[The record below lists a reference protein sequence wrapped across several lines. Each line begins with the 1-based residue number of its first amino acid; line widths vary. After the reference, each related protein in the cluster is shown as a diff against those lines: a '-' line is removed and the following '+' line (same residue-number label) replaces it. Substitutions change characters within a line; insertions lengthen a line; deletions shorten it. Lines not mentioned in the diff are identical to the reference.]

1 MKWKLFFF
9 IALLFNSPLF
19 LWSQCSTI
27 NCVDGFGVK
36 TFQDGSRYMGAFV
49 QGNRQGIGICF
60 WKNGARFFGEWK
72 QNKPEGVGV
81 FINSQ
86 SVKQQGLW
94 KKGKLFEENS
104 NLVTEKLFSISSRI
118 QGCLAGDCI
127 GGKGVLMVN
136 GDIYIGDFKNNLRH
150 GIGICYYFNGSEYK
164 GAWQGDKQHGNGAL
178 TYIDGTI
185 RSGFWSENIF
195 QGTSDP
201 GITVKT
207 GGPQPPAPKGN
218 EKLEGCLS
226 GNCQNGRGTYLFAGG
241 NEYVGDFENRLPNGT
256 GKISYANGD
265 VYEGEI
271 EQGLLHGKGVMISAN
286 GNKVQGIWDRGIF
299 IKTVVPEAGS
309 NIVSQNTAYSF
320 YEGEVYVLLVGVSNY
335 INHREPLQYPDND
348 ALNLFAFLRSPEGG
362 AIPSKNIINL
372 VDKVATR
379 RNILDSLNAMLGRV
393 TKKDMVIFYFSGHGI
408 KGAFLPID
416 YDGTY
421 EKVLYHH
428 EIYSALQQS
437 NAQFKM
443 CIADACHA
451 GSMQEQKGFL
461 GSSETDFYQNI
472 QSVQSDFAMLLS
484 STSSEN
490 SAEADR
496 LQQSVFSYY
505 LIKGLEGLADTNQ
518 DKRISIQELFN
529 YVRENVRKFT
539 ENRQSPTLTG
549 QFDRGKI
556 IGIVRSKD
564 K

>member
-9 IALLFNSPLF
+9 ITLLFNWPLF
-19 LWSQCSTI
+19 LRAQCSTI
-27 NCVDGFGVK
+27 NCIDGFGVK

-60 WKNGARFFGEWK
+60 WKNGSRFFGEWK
-72 QNKPEGVGV
+72 LDKPEGVGV

-86 SVKQQGLW
+86 SLKQQGLW
-94 KKGKLFEENS
+94 KKGKLFEENP
-104 NLVTEKLFSISSRI
+104 NLVTEKLFSVSSRI

-178 TYIDGTI
+178 TYSDGRI
-185 RSGFWSENIF
+185 RSGFWSENIY
-195 QGTSDP
+195 QGSSVSD
-201 GITVKT
+201 ITVKT
-207 GGPQPPAPKGN
+207 GGPQPPTPKVN
-218 EKLEGCLS
+218 EKLEGCLL
-226 GNCQNGRGTYLFAGG
+226 GNCKNGRGTYLFAGG
-241 NEYVGDFENRLPNGT
+241 NKYIGDFENGLPNGT

-271 EQGLLHGKGVMISAN
+271 EKGSLHGKGMMISAN
-286 GNKVQGIWDRGIF
+286 GNKVQGIWESGKF
-299 IKTVVPEAGS
+299 IKSIGS
-309 NIVSQNTAYSF
+309 EIVINQVTANTPYSF

-335 INHREPLQYPDND
+335 VNHREPLQYPDND

-372 VDKVATR
+372 VDKIATR
-379 RNILDSLNAMLGRV
+379 RNILDSLNAMLSRV

-421 EKVLYHH
+421 EKVVYHH

-461 GSSETDFYQNI
+461 GSSQTDFYQNS

-505 LIKGLEGLADTNQ
+505 LIKGLEGLADTNR

-529 YVRENVRKFT
+529 YVGDNVRKFT

>member
-1 MKWKLFFF
+1 MKWKSFFF
-9 IALLFNSPLF
+9 ITLLLNLPLY
-19 LWSQCSTI
+19 LYAQCVKG
-27 NCVDGFGVK
+27 NCIDGFGTK
-36 TFQDGSRYMGAFV
+36 TYQDGSRYIGAFV
-49 QGNRQGIGICF
+49 QGNRQGIGTCF
-60 WKNGARFFGEWK
+60 WKNGSRFFGEWK
-72 QNKPEGVGV
+72 LDKPEGAGV
-81 FINSQ
+81 FINAQ

-94 KKGKLFEENS
+94 KKGKLFEENA
-104 NLVTEKLFSISSRI
+104 NLVTEKLFSVSSRI

-127 GGKGVLMVN
+127 GGNGTLMVN

-150 GIGICYYFNGSEYK
+150 GVGICFYFNGSAYK
-164 GAWQGDKQHGNGAL
+164 GDWQGDKQHGNGEL
-178 TYIDGTI
+178 TYADGTI
-185 RSGFWSENIF
+185 RKGIWSKNIF
-195 QGTSDP
+195 QGSSIPSKPEDGPKPPVT
-201 GITVKT
+201 TVNK
-207 GGPQPPAPKGN
+207 KF
-218 EKLEGCLS
+218 EGCQS
-226 GNCQNGRGTYLFAGG
+226 GNCQNGVGTYIYANGSK
-241 NEYVGDFENRLPNGT
+241 YVGDFQNGKANGM
-256 GKISYANGD
+256 GKISYFDGD

-271 EQGLLHGKGVMISAN
+271 ENGALHGKGVMVSAN
-286 GNKVQGIWDRGIF
+286 GNKVRGIWESGKF
-299 IKTVVPEAGS
+299 IKTIEQEEV
-309 NIVSQNTAYSF
+309 QNLDSKSTPYSF

-335 INHREPLQYPDND
+335 VNHREPLQYPDND

-379 RNILDSLNAMLGRV
+379 RNILDSLNAMLTRV

-416 YDGTY
+416 YDGTF
-421 EKVLYHH
+421 EKVVYHH

-461 GSSETDFYQNI
+461 GSSQTDFYQNS
-472 QSVQSDFAMLLS
+472 QSDQSDFAMLLS

-505 LIKGLEGLADTNQ
+505 LIKGLEGQADTNR

-529 YVRENVRKFT
+529 YVGDNVRKFT

>member
-9 IALLFNSPLF
+9 ITLLFNWPLF
-19 LWSQCSTI
+19 LRAQCSTI
-27 NCVDGFGVK
+27 NCIDGFGVK

-60 WKNGARFFGEWK
+60 WKNGSRFFGEWK
-72 QNKPEGVGV
+72 LDKPEGVGV

-86 SVKQQGLW
+86 SLKQQGLW
-94 KKGKLFEENS
+94 KKGKLFEENP
-104 NLVTEKLFSISSRI
+104 NLVTEKLFSVSSRI

-136 GDIYIGDFKNNLRH
+136 GDIYIGEFKNNLRH

-178 TYIDGTI
+178 TYSDGRI
-185 RSGFWSENIF
+185 RSGFWSENIY
-195 QGTSDP
+195 QGSSVSD
-201 GITVKT
+201 ITVKT
-207 GGPQPPAPKGN
+207 GGPQPPTPKVN

-226 GNCQNGRGTYLFAGG
+226 GNCKNGRGTYLFAGG
-241 NEYVGDFENRLPNGT
+241 NKYIGDFENGLPNGT

-271 EQGLLHGKGVMISAN
+271 EKGSLHGKGMMISAN
-286 GNKVQGIWDRGIF
+286 GNKVQGIWESGKF
-299 IKTVVPEAGS
+299 IKSIGS
-309 NIVSQNTAYSF
+309 EIVINQVTDNTPYSF

-335 INHREPLQYPDND
+335 VNHREPLQYPDND

-379 RNILDSLNAMLGRV
+379 RNILDSLNAMLSRV

-421 EKVLYHH
+421 EKVVYHH

-461 GSSETDFYQNI
+461 GSSQTDFYQNS

-505 LIKGLEGLADTNQ
+505 LIKGLEGLADTNR
-518 DKRISIQELFN
+518 DKKISIQELFN
-529 YVRENVRKFT
+529 YVGDNVRKFT

>member
-9 IALLFNSPLF
+9 VTLFFNCPLF
-19 LWSQCSTI
+19 LWSQCSTV
-27 NCVDGFGVK
+27 NCIDGFGVK

-49 QGNRQGIGICF
+49 HGNRQGIGICF
-60 WKNGARFFGEWK
+60 WKNGSRFFGEWK
-72 QNKPEGVGV
+72 LDKPEGVGV
-81 FINSQ
+81 FINAQ
-86 SVKQQGLW
+86 SLKQQGLW
-94 KKGKLFEENS
+94 KKGKLFEENP

-136 GDIYIGDFKNNLRH
+136 GDIYIGDFKNSLRH

-164 GAWQGDKQHGNGAL
+164 GAWQGDKQHGNGEL
-178 TYIDGTI
+178 TYSDGRI
-185 RSGFWSENIF
+185 RSGFWSENIY
-195 QGTSDP
+195 QGPSEP
-201 GITVKT
+201 ITK
-207 GGPQPPAPKGN
+207 GPTALPRSPAPIPK
-218 EKLEGCLS
+218 EKLEGCQS
-226 GNCQNGRGTYLFAGG
+226 GNCKNGRGTYLYADG
-241 NEYVGDFENRLPNGT
+241 NRYEGDFQNGFANGI
-256 GKISYANGD
+256 GKISYYNGD

-271 EQGLLHGKGVMISAN
+271 EKGSLHGKGIMIFAN
-286 GNKVQGIWDRGIF
+286 GNKVQGVWESGKF
-299 IKTVVPEAGS
+299 IKTTVPEVGQ
-309 NIVSQNTAYSF
+309 NIGPKNTPYSF

-335 INHREPLQYPDND
+335 VNHREPLQYPDND

-379 RNILDSLNAMLGRV
+379 RNILDSLNAMLSRV

-421 EKVLYHH
+421 EKVVYHH

-461 GSSETDFYQNI
+461 GSSQTDFYQNS
-472 QSVQSDFAMLLS
+472 QSDQSDFAMLLS

-505 LIKGLEGLADTNQ
+505 LIKGLEGLADTNR

-529 YVRENVRKFT
+529 YVADNVRKFT

>member
-9 IALLFNSPLF
+9 ITLLFNWPLF
-19 LWSQCSTI
+19 LRAQCSTI
-27 NCVDGFGVK
+27 NCIDGFGVK

-60 WKNGARFFGEWK
+60 WKNGSRFFGEWK
-72 QNKPEGVGV
+72 LDKPEGVGV

-86 SVKQQGLW
+86 SLKQQGLW
-94 KKGKLFEENS
+94 KKGKLFEENP
-104 NLVTEKLFSISSRI
+104 NLVTEKLFSVSSRI

-164 GAWQGDKQHGNGAL
+164 GAWQGDKQHGNGEL
-178 TYIDGTI
+178 TYSDG
-185 RSGFWSENIF
+185 RMRKGVWSENIY
-195 QGTSDP
+195 QGSSVSD
-201 GITVKT
+201 ITVKT
-207 GGPQPPAPKGN
+207 GGPQPPTSKVN
-218 EKLEGCLS
+218 EKLEGCQS
-226 GNCQNGRGTYLFAGG
+226 GNCKNGRGIYLYADG
-241 NEYVGDFENRLPNGT
+241 NIYEGDFENGLPNGT

-271 EQGLLHGKGVMISAN
+271 EKGSLHGKGMMISAN
-286 GNKVQGIWDRGIF
+286 GNKVQGIWESGKF
-299 IKTVVPEAGS
+299 IKSIGS
-309 NIVSQNTAYSF
+309 EIVINQVTDNTPYSF

-335 INHREPLQYPDND
+335 VNHREPLQYPDND

-372 VDKVATR
+372 VDKIATR
-379 RNILDSLNAMLGRV
+379 RNILDSLNAMLSRV

-421 EKVLYHH
+421 EKVVYHH

-461 GSSETDFYQNI
+461 GSSQTDFYQNS

-505 LIKGLEGLADTNQ
+505 LIKGLEGLADTNR
-518 DKRISIQELFN
+518 DKKISIQELFN
-529 YVRENVRKFT
+529 YVGDNVRKFT

>member
-9 IALLFNSPLF
+9 ITLLFNWPLF
-19 LWSQCSTI
+19 LRAQCSTI
-27 NCVDGFGVK
+27 NCIDGFGVK

-60 WKNGARFFGEWK
+60 WKNGSRFFGEWK
-72 QNKPEGVGV
+72 LDKPEGVGV

-86 SVKQQGLW
+86 SLKQQGLW
-94 KKGKLFEENS
+94 KKGKLFEENP
-104 NLVTEKLFSISSRI
+104 NLVTEKLFSVSSRI

-164 GAWQGDKQHGNGAL
+164 GAWQGDKQHGNGEL
-178 TYIDGTI
+178 TYSDG
-185 RSGFWSENIF
+185 RMRKGVWSENIY
-195 QGTSDP
+195 QGSSVSD
-201 GITVKT
+201 ITVKT
-207 GGPQPPAPKGN
+207 GGPQPPTSKVN
-218 EKLEGCLS
+218 EKLEGCQS
-226 GNCQNGRGTYLFAGG
+226 GNCKNGRGIYLYADG
-241 NEYVGDFENRLPNGT
+241 NIYEGDFENGLPNGT

-271 EQGLLHGKGVMISAN
+271 EKGSLHGKGMMISAN
-286 GNKVQGIWDRGIF
+286 GNKVQGIWESGKF
-299 IKTVVPEAGS
+299 IKSIGS
-309 NIVSQNTAYSF
+309 EIVINQVTANTPYSF

-335 INHREPLQYPDND
+335 VNHREPLQYPDND

-372 VDKVATR
+372 VDKIATR
-379 RNILDSLNAMLGRV
+379 RNILDSLNAMLSRV

-421 EKVLYHH
+421 EKVVYHH

-461 GSSETDFYQNI
+461 GSSQTDFYQNS

-505 LIKGLEGLADTNQ
+505 LIKGLEGLADTNR

-529 YVRENVRKFT
+529 YVGDNVRKFT

>member
-9 IALLFNSPLF
+9 VTLLFNWPLF
-19 LWSQCSTI
+19 LWSQCSSV
-27 NCVDGFGVK
+27 NCIDGFGVK

-60 WKNGARFFGEWK
+60 WKNGSRFLGEWK
-72 QNKPEGVGV
+72 LDKPEGVGV
-81 FINSQ
+81 FINAQ

-94 KKGKLFEENS
+94 KKGKLIEENP
-104 NLVTEKLFSISSRI
+104 NLVTEKLFSVSSRI

-136 GDIYIGDFKNNLRH
+136 GDIYIGDFKNSLRH

-164 GAWQGDKQHGNGAL
+164 GAWQGDKQHGNGEL
-178 TYIDGTI
+178 TYSDGRI
-185 RSGFWSENIF
+185 RSGFWSENIY

-201 GITVKT
+201 GTKGSPAV
-207 GGPQPPAPKGN
+207 PQSPAPTPK
-218 EKLEGCLS
+218 EKLEGCQS
-226 GNCQNGRGTYLFAGG
+226 GNCKNGRGIYLYADG
-241 NEYVGDFENRLPNGT
+241 NRYEGDFQNGFANGI
-256 GKISYANGD
+256 GKISYYNGD

-271 EQGLLHGKGVMISAN
+271 EKGSLHGKGIMIFAN
-286 GNKVQGIWDRGIF
+286 GNKVQGVWESGKF
-299 IKTVVPEAGS
+299 IKTAVPEVGP
-309 NIVSQNTAYSF
+309 NIVPKNTPYSF

-335 INHREPLQYPDND
+335 VNHREPLQYPDND

-379 RNILDSLNAMLGRV
+379 RNILDSLNAMLSRV

-421 EKVLYHH
+421 EKVVYHH

-461 GSSETDFYQNI
+461 GSSQTDFYQNS
-472 QSVQSDFAMLLS
+472 QSDQSDFAMLLS

-505 LIKGLEGLADTNQ
+505 LIKGLESG
-518 DKRISIQELFN
+518 RH
-529 YVRENVRKFT
+529 
-539 ENRQSPTLTG
+539 QSG
-549 QFDRGKI
+549 QKN
-556 IGIVRSKD
+556 
-564 K
+564 

>member
-9 IALLFNSPLF
+9 ITLLFNWPLF
-19 LWSQCSTI
+19 LRAQCSTI
-27 NCVDGFGVK
+27 NCIDGFGVK

-60 WKNGARFFGEWK
+60 WKNGSRFFGEWK
-72 QNKPEGVGV
+72 LDKPEGVGV

-86 SVKQQGLW
+86 SLKQQGLW
-94 KKGKLFEENS
+94 KKGKLIEENPS
-104 NLVTEKLFSISSRI
+104 LVTDKLFSVSSRI

-178 TYIDGTI
+178 TYSDGRI
-185 RSGFWSENIF
+185 RSGFWSENIY
-195 QGTSDP
+195 QGPSDP
-201 GITVKT
+201 RTK
-207 GGPQPPAPKGN
+207 GPTTLPQSPAPIPK
-218 EKLEGCLS
+218 EKLEGCQS
-226 GNCQNGRGTYLFAGG
+226 GNCKNGRGIYLYADG
-241 NEYVGDFENRLPNGT
+241 NRYEGDFQNGLPNGT
-256 GKISYANGD
+256 GKISYYNGD

-271 EQGLLHGKGVMISAN
+271 EKGSLHGKGMMISAN
-286 GNKVQGIWDRGIF
+286 GNKVQGIWESGKF
-299 IKTVVPEAGS
+299 IKSIGS
-309 NIVSQNTAYSF
+309 EIVINQVTDNTPYSF

-335 INHREPLQYPDND
+335 VNHREPLQYPDND

-379 RNILDSLNAMLGRV
+379 RNILDSLNAMLSRV

-421 EKVLYHH
+421 EKVVYHH

-461 GSSETDFYQNI
+461 GSSQTDFYQNS
-472 QSVQSDFAMLLS
+472 QSDQSDFAMLLS

-505 LIKGLEGLADTNQ
+505 LIKGLEGLADTNR
-518 DKRISIQELFN
+518 DKKISIQELFN
-529 YVRENVRKFT
+529 YVGDNVRKFT

>member
-1 MKWKLFFF
+1 MKWKLFLFITLFF
-9 IALLFNSPLF
+9 SVPLF
-19 LWSQCSTI
+19 LYAQCVEGKCI
-27 NCVDGFGVK
+27 DGFGVK
-36 TFQDGSRYMGAFV
+36 KFQDGSRYMGAFV

-60 WKNGARFFGEWK
+60 WKNGSRFFGEWK
-72 QNKPEGVGV
+72 LDKPEGVGV
-81 FINSQ
+81 FINAQ
-86 SVKQQGLW
+86 ALKQQGLW
-94 KKGKLFEENS
+94 KKGKLFEENP
-104 NLVTEKLFSISSRI
+104 NLVTEKLFSVSSRI
-118 QGCLAGDCI
+118 QGCLSGDCI
-127 GGKGVLMVN
+127 GGKGVLMTN
-136 GDIYIGDFKNNLRH
+136 GDIYIGDFKNSLRH

-164 GAWQGDKQHGNGAL
+164 GAWQGDKQHGNGEL
-178 TYIDGTI
+178 TYSDGRI

-201 GITVKT
+201 VIIEKT
-207 GGPQPPAPKGN
+207 GGPRPPTPNVK
-218 EKLEGCLS
+218 EKIGVCQS
-226 GNCQNGRGTYLFAGG
+226 GNCQNGRGTYLYADG
-241 NEYVGDFENRLPNGT
+241 NTYEGDFQNGFANGI
-256 GKISYANGD
+256 GKISYYNGD

-271 EQGLLHGKGVMISAN
+271 EKALLHGKGMMIFAN
-286 GNKVQGIWDRGIF
+286 GNKVQGIWERGIF
-299 IKTVVPEAGS
+299 IKTAVPEVGP
-309 NIVSQNTAYSF
+309 NIVSKNTAYSF

-335 INHREPLQYPDND
+335 VNHREPLQYPDND

-379 RNILDSLNAMLGRV
+379 RNILDSLNAMLSRV

-421 EKVLYHH
+421 EKVVYHH

-461 GSSETDFYQNI
+461 GSSQTDFYQNS
-472 QSVQSDFAMLLS
+472 QSDQSDFAMLLS

-505 LIKGLEGLADTNQ
+505 LIKGLEGLADTNR

-529 YVRENVRKFT
+529 YVGDNVRKFT

>member
-1 MKWKLFFF
+1 LY
-9 IALLFNSPLF
+9 A
-19 LWSQCSTI
+19 
-27 NCVDGFGVK
+27 DGN
-36 TFQDGSRYMGAFV
+36 TY
-49 QGNRQGIGICF
+49 
-60 WKNGARFFGEWK
+60 E
-72 QNKPEGVGV
+72 
-81 FINSQ
+81 
-86 SVKQQGLW
+86 
-94 KKGKLFEENS
+94 
-104 NLVTEKLFSISSRI
+104 
-118 QGCLAGDCI
+118 
-127 GGKGVLMVN
+127 
-136 GDIYIGDFKNNLRH
+136 GDF
-150 GIGICYYFNGSEYK
+150 
-164 GAWQGDKQHGNGAL
+164 
-178 TYIDGTI
+178 
-185 RSGFWSENIF
+185 
-195 QGTSDP
+195 
-201 GITVKT
+201 
-207 GGPQPPAPKGN
+207 
-218 EKLEGCLS
+218 
-226 GNCQNGRGTYLFAGG
+226 QNGFA
-241 NEYVGDFENRLPNGT
+241 NGI
-256 GKISYANGD
+256 GKISYYNGD

-271 EQGLLHGKGVMISAN
+271 EKGSLHGKGMMISAN
-286 GNKVQGIWDRGIF
+286 GNKVQGIWERGIF
-299 IKTVVPEAGS
+299 IKTAIPEVGQNIGS
-309 NIVSQNTAYSF
+309 KNTPYSF

-335 INHREPLQYPDND
+335 VNHREPLQYPDND

-379 RNILDSLNAMLGRV
+379 RNILDSLNAMLSRV

-421 EKVLYHH
+421 EKVVYHH
-428 EIYSALQQS
+428 EIYSALQES

-461 GSSETDFYQNI
+461 GSSQTDFYQNS
-472 QSVQSDFAMLLS
+472 QSDQSDFAMLLS

-505 LIKGLEGLADTNQ
+505 LIKGLEGQADTNR

-529 YVRENVRKFT
+529 YVGDNVRKFT

>member
-9 IALLFNSPLF
+9 ITLLFNWPLF
-19 LWSQCSTI
+19 LRAQCSTI
-27 NCVDGFGVK
+27 NCIDGFGVK

-60 WKNGARFFGEWK
+60 WKNGSRFFGEWK
-72 QNKPEGVGV
+72 LDKPEGVGV

-86 SVKQQGLW
+86 SLKQQGLW
-94 KKGKLFEENS
+94 KKGKLFEENA
-104 NLVTEKLFSISSRI
+104 NLVTEKLFSVTSRI

-178 TYIDGTI
+178 TYSDGRI
-185 RSGFWSENIF
+185 RSGFWSENIY
-195 QGTSDP
+195 QGSSVSD
-201 GITVKT
+201 ITVKT
-207 GGPQPPAPKGN
+207 GGPQPPTPKVN
-218 EKLEGCLS
+218 EKLEGCLL
-226 GNCQNGRGTYLFAGG
+226 GNCKNGRGTYLFAGG
-241 NEYVGDFENRLPNGT
+241 NKYIGDFENGLPNGT

-271 EQGLLHGKGVMISAN
+271 EKGSLHGKGMMISAN
-286 GNKVQGIWDRGIF
+286 GNKVQGIWESGKF
-299 IKTVVPEAGS
+299 IKSIGS
-309 NIVSQNTAYSF
+309 EIVINQVTDNTPYSF

-335 INHREPLQYPDND
+335 VNHREPLQYPDND

-379 RNILDSLNAMLGRV
+379 RNILDSLNAMLSRV

-421 EKVLYHH
+421 EKVVYHH

-461 GSSETDFYQNI
+461 GSSQTDFYQNS

-505 LIKGLEGLADTNQ
+505 LIKGLEGLADTNR

-529 YVRENVRKFT
+529 YVGDNVRKFT

>member
-1 MKWKLFFF
+1 MKWKLLLF
-9 IALLFNSPLF
+9 ITLLFNGPLF
-19 LWSQCSTI
+19 LYAQCVEG
-27 NCVDGFGVK
+27 NCKDGFGVK

-60 WKNGARFFGEWK
+60 WKNGSRFFGEWK
-72 QNKPEGVGV
+72 LDKPDGVGV
-81 FINSQ
+81 FINAQ
-86 SVKQQGLW
+86 SSKQQGLW
-94 KKGKLFEENS
+94 KKGKLFEENAS
-104 NLVTEKLFSISSRI
+104 LVTEKLFSASSRI

-127 GGKGVLMVN
+127 GGNGTLMVN
-136 GDIYIGDFKNNLRH
+136 GDIYMGDFKNNLRH
-150 GIGICYYFNGSEYK
+150 GTGICYYFNGSEYK
-164 GAWQGDKQHGNGAL
+164 GDWQGDKQHGNGAL
-178 TYIDGTI
+178 TYADGKI
-185 RSGFWSENIF
+185 RKGVWSENIY
-195 QGTSDP
+195 QSSSDKVINIP
-201 GITVKT
+201 T
-207 GGPQPPAPKGN
+207 GGPQPPVVKVK
-218 EKLEGCLS
+218 EKFEGCQS
-226 GNCQNGRGTYLFAGG
+226 GNCQNGIGTYIYANGSK
-241 NEYVGDFENRLPNGT
+241 YVGYFQNGKANGT
-256 GKISYANGD
+256 GKISYYDGD

-271 EQGLLHGKGVMISAN
+271 ENGAMHGKGMMISAN
-286 GNKVQGIWDRGIF
+286 GNKVRGIWESGRF
-299 IKTVVPEAGS
+299 IKTIEQEDV
-309 NIVSQNTAYSF
+309 QNLNSKSTPYSF

-335 INHREPLQYPDND
+335 VNHREPLQYPDND

-362 AIPSKNIINL
+362 AIPTKNIINL

-379 RNILDSLNAMLGRV
+379 RNILDSLNAILTRV

-416 YDGTY
+416 YDGTF
-421 EKVLYHH
+421 EKVVYHH

-461 GSSETDFYQNI
+461 GSSQTDFYQNS

-505 LIKGLEGLADTNQ
+505 LIKGLEGQADTNR

-529 YVRENVRKFT
+529 YVGDNVRKFT

>member
-9 IALLFNSPLF
+9 ITLLFNWPLF
-19 LWSQCSTI
+19 LRAQCSTI
-27 NCVDGFGVK
+27 NCIDGFGVK

-60 WKNGARFFGEWK
+60 WKNGSRFFGEWK
-72 QNKPEGVGV
+72 LDKPEGVGV

-86 SVKQQGLW
+86 SLKQQGLW
-94 KKGKLFEENS
+94 KKGKLFEENP
-104 NLVTEKLFSISSRI
+104 NLVTEKLFSVSSRI

-178 TYIDGTI
+178 TYSDG
-185 RSGFWSENIF
+185 RMRKGVWSENIY
-195 QGTSDP
+195 QGSSVSD
-201 GITVKT
+201 ITVKT
-207 GGPQPPAPKGN
+207 GGPQPPTPKVN
-218 EKLEGCLS
+218 EKLEGCLL
-226 GNCQNGRGTYLFAGG
+226 GNCKNGRGTYLFAGG
-241 NEYVGDFENRLPNGT
+241 NKYIGDFENGLPNGT

-271 EQGLLHGKGVMISAN
+271 EKGSLHGKGMMISAN
-286 GNKVQGIWDRGIF
+286 GNKVQGIWESGKF
-299 IKTVVPEAGS
+299 IKSIGS
-309 NIVSQNTAYSF
+309 EIVINQVTDNTPYSF

-335 INHREPLQYPDND
+335 VNHREPLQYPDND

-379 RNILDSLNAMLGRV
+379 RNILDSLNAMLSRV
-393 TKKDMVIFYFSGHGI
+393 TNKDMVIFYFSGHGI

-421 EKVLYHH
+421 EKVVYHH

-461 GSSETDFYQNI
+461 GSNQTDFYQNS
-472 QSVQSDFAMLLS
+472 QSDQSDFAMLLS

-505 LIKGLEGLADTNQ
+505 LIKGLEGLADTNR
-518 DKRISIQELFN
+518 DKKISIQELFN
-529 YVRENVRKFT
+529 YVGDNVRKFT

>member
-9 IALLFNSPLF
+9 ITLLFNWPLF
-19 LWSQCSTI
+19 LRAQCSTI
-27 NCVDGFGVK
+27 NCIDGFGVK

-60 WKNGARFFGEWK
+60 WKNGSRFFGEWK
-72 QNKPEGVGV
+72 LDKPEGVGV

-86 SVKQQGLW
+86 SLKQQGLW
-94 KKGKLFEENS
+94 KKGKLFEENP
-104 NLVTEKLFSISSRI
+104 NLVTEKLFSVSSRI

-164 GAWQGDKQHGNGAL
+164 GAWQGDKQHGNGEL
-178 TYIDGTI
+178 TYSDG
-185 RSGFWSENIF
+185 RMRKGVWSENIY
-195 QGTSDP
+195 QGSSVSD
-201 GITVKT
+201 ITVKT
-207 GGPQPPAPKGN
+207 GGPQPPTSKVN
-218 EKLEGCLS
+218 EKLEGCQS
-226 GNCQNGRGTYLFAGG
+226 GNCKNGRGIYLYADG
-241 NEYVGDFENRLPNGT
+241 NIYEGDFENGLPNGT

-271 EQGLLHGKGVMISAN
+271 EKGSLHGKGMMISAN
-286 GNKVQGIWDRGIF
+286 GNKVQGIWESGKF
-299 IKTVVPEAGS
+299 IKSIGS
-309 NIVSQNTAYSF
+309 EIVINQVTDNTPYSF

-335 INHREPLQYPDND
+335 VNHREPLQYPDND

-372 VDKVATR
+372 VDKIATR
-379 RNILDSLNAMLGRV
+379 RNILDSLNAMLSRV

-421 EKVLYHH
+421 EKVVYHH

-461 GSSETDFYQNI
+461 GSSQTDFYQNS

-505 LIKGLEGLADTNQ
+505 LIKGLEGLADTNR

-529 YVRENVRKFT
+529 YVGDNVRKFT

>member
-1 MKWKLFFF
+1 
-9 IALLFNSPLF
+9 
-19 LWSQCSTI
+19 
-27 NCVDGFGVK
+27 
-36 TFQDGSRYMGAFV
+36 
-49 QGNRQGIGICF
+49 
-60 WKNGARFFGEWK
+60 
-72 QNKPEGVGV
+72 VGV
-81 FINSQ
+81 FINAQ
-86 SVKQQGLW
+86 SLKQQGLW
-94 KKGKLFEENS
+94 KKGKLFEENAS
-104 NLVTEKLFSISSRI
+104 LVTEKLFSASSRI

-127 GGKGVLMVN
+127 GGNGTLMVN
-136 GDIYIGDFKNNLRH
+136 GDIYMGDFKNNLRH
-150 GIGICYYFNGSEYK
+150 GTGICYYFNGSEYK
-164 GAWQGDKQHGNGAL
+164 GDWQGDKQHGNGAL
-178 TYIDGTI
+178 TYADGKI
-185 RSGFWSENIF
+185 RKGVWSENIY
-195 QGTSDP
+195 QSSSDKVINIP
-201 GITVKT
+201 T
-207 GGPQPPAPKGN
+207 GGPQPPVVKVK
-218 EKLEGCLS
+218 EKFEGCQS
-226 GNCQNGRGTYLFAGG
+226 GNCQNGIGTYIYANGSK
-241 NEYVGDFENRLPNGT
+241 YVGYFQNGKANGT
-256 GKISYANGD
+256 GKISYYDGD

-271 EQGLLHGKGVMISAN
+271 ENGAMHGKGMMISAN
-286 GNKVQGIWDRGIF
+286 GNKVRGIWESGRF
-299 IKTVVPEAGS
+299 IKTIEQEDV
-309 NIVSQNTAYSF
+309 QNLDSKSTPYSF

-335 INHREPLQYPDND
+335 VNHREPLQYPDND

-379 RNILDSLNAMLGRV
+379 RNILDSLNAMLTRV

-416 YDGTY
+416 YDGTF
-421 EKVLYHH
+421 EKVVYHH

-461 GSSETDFYQNI
+461 GSSQTDFYQNS

-505 LIKGLEGLADTNQ
+505 LIKGLEGQADTNR

-529 YVRENVRKFT
+529 YVGDNVRKFT

>member
-9 IALLFNSPLF
+9 ITLLFNWPLF
-19 LWSQCSTI
+19 LRAQCSTI
-27 NCVDGFGVK
+27 NCIDGFGVK

-60 WKNGARFFGEWK
+60 WKNGSRFFGEWK
-72 QNKPEGVGV
+72 LDKPEGVGV

-86 SVKQQGLW
+86 SLKQQGLW
-94 KKGKLFEENS
+94 KKGKLFEENV
-104 NLVTEKLFSISSRI
+104 NLVTEKLFSVSSRI

-164 GAWQGDKQHGNGAL
+164 GAWQGDKQHGNGEL
-178 TYIDGTI
+178 TYSDGRI
-185 RSGFWSENIF
+185 RSGFWSENIY
-195 QGTSDP
+195 QGSSVSD
-201 GITVKT
+201 ITVKT
-207 GGPQPPAPKGN
+207 GGPQPPTPKVN

-226 GNCQNGRGTYLFAGG
+226 GNCKNGRGTYLFAGG
-241 NEYVGDFENRLPNGT
+241 NKYIGDFENGLPNGT

-271 EQGLLHGKGVMISAN
+271 EKGSLHGKGMMISAN
-286 GNKVQGIWDRGIF
+286 GNKVQGIWESGKF
-299 IKTVVPEAGS
+299 IKSIGS
-309 NIVSQNTAYSF
+309 EIVINQVTDNTPYSF

-335 INHREPLQYPDND
+335 VNHREPLQYPDND

-372 VDKVATR
+372 VDKIATR
-379 RNILDSLNAMLGRV
+379 RNILDSLNAMLSRV

-421 EKVLYHH
+421 EKVVYHH

-461 GSSETDFYQNI
+461 GSNQTDFYQNS

-505 LIKGLEGLADTNQ
+505 LIKGLEGLADTNR
-518 DKRISIQELFN
+518 DKKISIQELFN
-529 YVRENVRKFT
+529 YVGDNVRKFT

>member
-1 MKWKLFFF
+1 MKWKSFFF
-9 IALLFNSPLF
+9 ITLMLNLPFFQYA
-19 LWSQCSTI
+19 QCVRG
-27 NCVDGFGVK
+27 NCIDGFGVK
-36 TFQDGSRYMGAFV
+36 TFQDGSRYMGTFV
-49 QGNRQGIGICF
+49 QGNRQGFGTCF
-60 WKNGARFFGEWK
+60 WNNGSRFFGEWK
-72 QNKPEGVGV
+72 LDKPEGVGV

-86 SVKQQGLW
+86 SLKQEGLW

-104 NLVTEKLFSISSRI
+104 NLVKEQLFSVSSRI

-127 GGKGVLMVN
+127 GGNGMLMVN
-136 GDIYIGDFKNNLRH
+136 GDVYIGDFKNNLRH
-150 GIGICYYFNGSEYK
+150 GVGICYYFNGSEYK
-164 GAWQGDKQHGNGAL
+164 GDWKGDKQHGAGVL
-178 TYIDGTI
+178 KYPDGTI
-185 RSGFWSENIF
+185 RSGIWSENIF
-195 QGTSDP
+195 QGASDGKGSTP
-201 GITVKT
+201 VVKT
-207 GGPQPPAPKGN
+207 PLPNDRLK
-218 EKLEGCLS
+218 EKFEGCQS
-226 GNCQNGRGTYLFAGG
+226 GNCQNGKGTYLYANG
-241 NEYVGDFENRLPNGT
+241 NSYTGDFQRGSPNGI
-256 GKISYANGD
+256 GKIIYIEGD

-271 EQGLLHGKGVMISAN
+271 NNGSMHGKGMMILAN
-286 GNKVQGIWDRGIF
+286 GNRIRGIWESGKF
-299 IKTVVPEAGS
+299 IKTIEQEEVQNLA
-309 NIVSQNTAYSF
+309 SQNTTYSF

-335 INHREPLQYPDND
+335 VNHREPLQYPDND

-379 RNILDSLNAMLGRV
+379 RNILDSLNAMLTRV

-416 YDGTY
+416 YDGTF
-421 EKVLYHH
+421 EKVVYHH

-461 GSSETDFYQNI
+461 GSNQTDFYQNS

-505 LIKGLEGLADTNQ
+505 LIKGLEGLADTNR

-529 YVRENVRKFT
+529 YVGDNVRKFT
-539 ENRQSPTLTG
+539 DNRQSPTLTG

>member
-1 MKWKLFFF
+1 M
-9 IALLFNSPLF
+9 P
-19 LWSQCSTI
+19 
-27 NCVDGFGVK
+27 
-36 TFQDGSRYMGAFV
+36 
-49 QGNRQGIGICF
+49 
-60 WKNGARFFGEWK
+60 
-72 QNKPEGVGV
+72 
-81 FINSQ
+81 Q
-86 SVKQQGLW
+86 S
-94 KKGKLFEENS
+94 
-104 NLVTEKLFSISSRI
+104 
-118 QGCLAGDCI
+118 
-127 GGKGVLMVN
+127 
-136 GDIYIGDFKNNLRH
+136 
-150 GIGICYYFNGSEYK
+150 
-164 GAWQGDKQHGNGAL
+164 
-178 TYIDGTI
+178 
-185 RSGFWSENIF
+185 
-195 QGTSDP
+195 
-201 GITVKT
+201 
-207 GGPQPPAPKGN
+207 PAPKPK
-218 EKLEGCLS
+218 EKLEGCQS
-226 GNCQNGRGTYLFAGG
+226 GNCQNGRGIYLYADG
-241 NEYVGDFENRLPNGT
+241 NKYEGDFQNGFANGT
-256 GKISYANGD
+256 GKISYYNGD

-271 EQGLLHGKGVMISAN
+271 EKGSLHGKGMMISAN
-286 GNKVQGIWDRGIF
+286 GNKVQGIWERGIF
-299 IKTVVPEAGS
+299 IKTAIPEVVP
-309 NIVSQNTAYSF
+309 NIVAKNTPYSF

-335 INHREPLQYPDND
+335 VNHREPLQYPDND

-421 EKVLYHH
+421 EKVVYHH

-461 GSSETDFYQNI
+461 GSSQTDFYQNS
-472 QSVQSDFAMLLS
+472 QSDQSDFAMLLS

-505 LIKGLEGLADTNQ
+505 LIKGLEGLADTNR

-529 YVRENVRKFT
+529 YVADNVRKFT

>member
-9 IALLFNSPLF
+9 ITLLFNWPLF
-19 LWSQCSTI
+19 LRAQCSTI
-27 NCVDGFGVK
+27 NCIDGFGVK

-60 WKNGARFFGEWK
+60 WKNGSRFFGEWK
-72 QNKPEGVGV
+72 LDKPEGVGV

-86 SVKQQGLW
+86 SLKQQGLW
-94 KKGKLFEENS
+94 KKGKLFEENP
-104 NLVTEKLFSISSRI
+104 NLVTEKLFSVSSRI

-178 TYIDGTI
+178 TYSDGRI
-185 RSGFWSENIF
+185 RSGFWSENIY
-195 QGTSDP
+195 QGSSVSD
-201 GITVKT
+201 ITVKT
-207 GGPQPPAPKGN
+207 GGPQPPTPKVN
-218 EKLEGCLS
+218 EKLEGCLL
-226 GNCQNGRGTYLFAGG
+226 GNCKNGRGTYLFAGG
-241 NEYVGDFENRLPNGT
+241 NKYIGDFENGLPNGT

-271 EQGLLHGKGVMISAN
+271 EKGSLHGKGMMISAN
-286 GNKVQGIWDRGIF
+286 GNKVQGIWESGKF
-299 IKTVVPEAGS
+299 IKSIGS
-309 NIVSQNTAYSF
+309 EIVINQVTDNTPYSF

-335 INHREPLQYPDND
+335 VNHREPLQYPDND

-379 RNILDSLNAMLGRV
+379 RNILDSLNAMLSRV

-421 EKVLYHH
+421 EKVVYHH

-461 GSSETDFYQNI
+461 GSSQTDFYQNS

-505 LIKGLEGLADTNQ
+505 LIKGLEGLADTNR
-518 DKRISIQELFN
+518 DKKISIQELFN
-529 YVRENVRKFT
+529 YVGDNVRKFT

>member
-1 MKWKLFFF
+1 
-9 IALLFNSPLF
+9 
-19 LWSQCSTI
+19 
-27 NCVDGFGVK
+27 
-36 TFQDGSRYMGAFV
+36 
-49 QGNRQGIGICF
+49 
-60 WKNGARFFGEWK
+60 
-72 QNKPEGVGV
+72 
-81 FINSQ
+81 
-86 SVKQQGLW
+86 LW

-185 RSGFWSENIF
+185 RSGFWSENIY
-195 QGTSDP
+195 QGTSVSD
-201 GITVKT
+201 ITVKT

-218 EKLEGCLS
+218 ETFEGCLS

-241 NEYVGDFENRLPNGT
+241 NKYVGDFENRLPNGT
-256 GKISYANGD
+256 GKITYANGD

-286 GNKVQGIWDRGIF
+286 GNKVQGIWGRGIF
-299 IKTVVPEAGS
+299 IKTEVPEAGS

-335 INHREPLQYPDND
+335 VNHREPLQYPDND

>member
-1 MKWKLFFF
+1 MKWKSFFF
-9 IALLFNSPLF
+9 ITLLLNLPLY
-19 LWSQCSTI
+19 LYAQCVKG
-27 NCVDGFGVK
+27 NCIDGFGTK
-36 TFQDGSRYMGAFV
+36 TYQDGSRYIGAFV
-49 QGNRQGIGICF
+49 QGNRQGIGTCF
-60 WKNGARFFGEWK
+60 WKNGSRFFGEWK
-72 QNKPEGVGV
+72 LDKPEGAGV
-81 FINSQ
+81 FINAQ

-94 KKGKLFEENS
+94 KKGKLFEENA
-104 NLVTEKLFSISSRI
+104 NLVTEKLFSVSSRI

-127 GGKGVLMVN
+127 GGNGTLMVN

-150 GIGICYYFNGSEYK
+150 GVGICFYFNGSAYK
-164 GAWQGDKQHGNGAL
+164 GDWQGDKQHGNGEL
-178 TYIDGTI
+178 TYADGTI
-185 RSGFWSENIF
+185 RKGIWSKNIF
-195 QGTSDP
+195 QGSSIPSKPEGPKPPDD
-201 GITVKT
+201 TV
-207 GGPQPPAPKGN
+207 N
-218 EKLEGCLS
+218 EKFEGCQS
-226 GNCQNGRGTYLFAGG
+226 GNCQNGIGTYIYANGSK
-241 NEYVGDFENRLPNGT
+241 YVGDFQNGKANGM
-256 GKISYANGD
+256 GKISYFDGD

-271 EQGLLHGKGVMISAN
+271 ENGALHGKGVMVSAN
-286 GNKVQGIWDRGIF
+286 GNKVRGIWESGKF
-299 IKTVVPEAGS
+299 IKTIEQEEV
-309 NIVSQNTAYSF
+309 QNLDSKSTPYSF

-335 INHREPLQYPDND
+335 VNHREPLQYPDND

-379 RNILDSLNAMLGRV
+379 RNILDSLNAMLTRV

-416 YDGTY
+416 YDGTF
-421 EKVLYHH
+421 EKVVYHH

-461 GSSETDFYQNI
+461 GSSQTDFYQNS

-505 LIKGLEGLADTNQ
+505 LIKGLEGQADTNR

-529 YVRENVRKFT
+529 YVGDNVRKFT

>member
-9 IALLFNSPLF
+9 ITLLFNWPLF
-19 LWSQCSTI
+19 LRAQCSTI
-27 NCVDGFGVK
+27 NCIDGFGVK

-60 WKNGARFFGEWK
+60 WKNGSRFFGEWK
-72 QNKPEGVGV
+72 LDKPAGVGV

-86 SVKQQGLW
+86 SLKQQGLW
-94 KKGKLFEENS
+94 KKGKLIEENPS
-104 NLVTEKLFSISSRI
+104 LVTDKLFSVSSRI

-178 TYIDGTI
+178 TYSDGRI
-185 RSGFWSENIF
+185 RSGFWSENIY
-195 QGTSDP
+195 QGSSVSD
-201 GITVKT
+201 ITVKT
-207 GGPQPPAPKGN
+207 GGPQPPTSKVN
-218 EKLEGCLS
+218 EKLEGCQS
-226 GNCQNGRGTYLFAGG
+226 GNCKNGRGIYLYADG
-241 NEYVGDFENRLPNGT
+241 NIYEGDFENGLPNGT

-271 EQGLLHGKGVMISAN
+271 EKGSLHGKGMMISAN
-286 GNKVQGIWDRGIF
+286 GNKVQGIWESGKF
-299 IKTVVPEAGS
+299 IKSIGS
-309 NIVSQNTAYSF
+309 EIVINQVTDNTPYSF

-335 INHREPLQYPDND
+335 VNHREPLQYPDND

-379 RNILDSLNAMLGRV
+379 RNILDSLNAMLSRV

-421 EKVLYHH
+421 EKVVYHH

-461 GSSETDFYQNI
+461 GSSQTDFYQNS

-505 LIKGLEGLADTNQ
+505 LIKGLEGLADTNR

-529 YVRENVRKFT
+529 YVGDNVRKFT